1 MEDNNEKDTILVEDF
16 DMAILLNNVLKENG
30 QRNDNIPVS
39 SFRSFLKE
47 ELESIKQLTLE
58 NRQFRDISA
67 LKYCTNLKDLR
78 IKSVNAKDF
87 FTTVGGIS
95 FADDFKYDYESKCL
109 DIQDYSVIENL
120 KSLEFL
126 EIGYD
131 SNLKKLDVSNLKN
144 LYLLNLYQN
153 ENLTEVKGIEDSEIG
168 ELTLYRNNL
177 SHSIDMEKIIEDRPC
192 NFKLDFDMYPEI
204 KKKFPDI
211 IEKTNK
217 TYTEVNWIENLSN
230 LRTNELTTNRI
241 DVMNEKSKEI
251 LEEVIGDGY
260 TDIEKISAI
269 YAYIIQNVEYDY
281 EMLDTAHGI
290 ENEEYKKTMNILSEK
305 METYLDR
312 KQSSYNAIL
321 KNKGVCEGYTNMMHY
336 LLSSVGVQ
344 SKTVSCSSDINKA
357 LVGRDSNHSVIRV
370 KLEDD
375 WYYFDPTWDTGKNL
389 ITNFMKTKEDF
400 EKNHRLGISEKDIKV
415 PEKQLYTKEEL
426 NKTLAFVLND
436 REERKK
442 AKENIEKQEKQ
453 KENNTEKKDKEKK
466 VENYKSEVSSRYREK
481 SSNLTNGLEKIN
493 MNMPHEQSM
502 YYGISDINDTIF
514 RDGLKVKGASD
525 EFLIDE
531 LSNRY
536 SRGASPEKA
545 KLIREFTELEYN
557 AKFEDFDNPYSEI
570 IEADSK
576 QLLELEKVEGMT
588 LSDVYYLDDYNY
600 TNMELEELPKDISL
614 KNETYI
620 ATYEMEIWDPDLKKN
635 IWKPVKEYY
644 VKNEEGKLEQIGT
657 GTYEKTTLNIDG
669 HEIEIENENIEK
681 KDTIDKVKQQYMA
694 GNLLKSN
701 IEDSMEEINAK
712 GKITN
717 VLQITDYAFLDD
729 LAKQCGVEGMYYLFE
744 GTFIVSTINEKG
756 EEDFDIIVRNN
767 NLAKIPYEHLKGIY
781 KEEVTKEKA
790 HVQSRYG
797 LKDGDIIAEVPG
809 NTLKEFVTEN
819 GNRYVLTNIG
829 GNIQF
834 SEIYMENEKQMKAD
848 LIDTYSYKQ
857 ELYDAYEDMD
867 VNKEDIDRAYDEL
880 NRTREEREL
889 YNSDKEYEQ
898 EQEEQEL

>member
-1 MEDNNEKDTILVEDF
+1 MEDNNEKDRILVEDF

-39 SFRSFLKE
+39 SFRSFSKE

-58 NRQFRDISA
+58 NKKFRDISA

-87 FTTVGGIS
+87 FTKVGGIT
-95 FADDFKYDYESKCL
+95 FVDDFKYDYESMCL

-204 KKKFPDI
+204 KKNFPDI

-217 TYTEVNWIENLSN
+217 TYTEVNWVENLSN

-375 WYYFDPTWDTGKNL
+375 WYYFDPTWDTGKNI

-442 AKENIEKQEKQ
+442 AKEKIEKQEKQ

-466 VENYKSEVSSRYREK
+466 VENYKSEVSSRNSVR
-481 SSNLTNGLEKIN
+481 SSEYLSGLEKIN
-493 MNMPHEQSM
+493 MDMPHEHSK
-502 YYGISDINDTIF
+502 YYGIADIDDTIF
-514 RDGLKVKGASD
+514 RDRFESKIAD
-525 EFLIDE
+525 EFLIDA

-536 SRGASPEKA
+536 SRGASPERA
-545 KLIREFTELEYN
+545 KLIREFTELEFN
-557 AKFEDFDNPYSEI
+557 AKFEDFDNPYSELI
-570 IEADSK
+570 DADNK
-576 QLLELEKVEGMT
+576 QILELEKVEGIN
-588 LSDVYYLDDYNY
+588 LSDVQYLDDYNF
-600 TNMELEELPKDISL
+600 TNIEELPKDISL
-614 KNETYI
+614 KNEMYI
-620 ATYEMEIWDPDLKKN
+620 ATYDMEMWDPDLNKH

-644 VKNEEGKLEQIGT
+644 VKDEEGKLEKIGT
-657 GTYEKTTLNIDG
+657 GTYEKTTLNIYG

-694 GNLLKSN
+694 GNLLRSN

-717 VLQITDYAFLDD
+717 ILQITDVLLLDD
-729 LAKQCGVEGMYYLFE
+729 LAKQCGIEDMYDLSDR
-744 GTFIVSTINEKG
+744 TFIVSTINEKG

-767 NLAKIPYEHLKGIY
+767 CGAKTPYEHLKGMY
-781 KEEVTKEKA
+781 KEEVSKEKA
-790 HVQSRYG
+790 NVQSRYD
-797 LKDGDIIAEVPG
+797 LEDGDIIVEAPG

-867 VNKEDIDRAYDEL
+867 INKEDIDRAYDEL

>member
-1 MEDNNEKDTILVEDF
+1 MEDNNEKDRILVEDF

-39 SFRSFLKE
+39 SFRSFSKE

-58 NRQFRDISA
+58 NKQFRDISA

-87 FTTVGGIS
+87 FTTVGGITLV
-95 FADDFKYDYESKCL
+95 DDFKYNYENMCL

-217 TYTEVNWIENLSN
+217 TYTEVNWVENLSN

-281 EMLDTAHGI
+281 EMLDTARGI
-290 ENEEYKKTMNILSEK
+290 ENEEYKKLINNLSET

-321 KNKGVCEGYTNMMHY
+321 KNKSVCEGYTNMMHY

-344 SKTVSCSSDINKA
+344 SKTVSCSNDVNKE
-357 LVGRDSNHSVIRV
+357 LVGRDSNHSVIRA

-375 WYYFDPTWDTGKNL
+375 WYYFDPTWDTGKNI

-442 AKENIEKQEKQ
+442 AKEKIEKQEKQ
-453 KENNTEKKDKEKK
+453 KENNTEKKDEKRK

-790 HVQSRYG
+790 NVQSRYG

-848 LIDTYSYKQ
+848 LIDTYSFKQ

-867 VNKEDIDRAYDEL
+867 INKEDIDRAYDEL